1 MNKFLQRFRP
11 DHLGGQ
17 VAILILVSIIVFH
30 VTLVVAFQFV
40 VGDWK
45 PLFKGPIELT
55 ASYIL
60 AIDLAPTQERQKIL
74 SDLARVTPWTKFAV
88 LDDQPNAIASTRPD
102 PELGSLR
109 AHLWR
114 DAEVFLVPNPSDGGT
129 RTVAIALRKGGY
141 ALVSASQEAG
151 PWPPLGPPP
160 PLEQLQAGA
169 APPAG
174 LPRPPSLFGPLP
186 APIWLGSALF
196 FFLCATILTI
206 WTSNAVV
213 APLVKLARQAERFPH
228 ESSEGELIAEEGP
241 QEVRDLT
248 VALNRMQARIYSM
261 IAARAQV
268 LAAISHDLRTVIT
281 RMRLRAEF
289 IDDETLRKKMLNDAD
304 LMDSMLYKNL
314 QHLRS
319 EGRATQRSLVDL
331 DSVLQTVCDQFTDLG
346 HDVAYSGGEHQ
357 PIRGSLTDLQR
368 VFSNLI
374 ENAVAYAGKATI
386 VIDQPSPDIIQVDVV
401 DEGPGISAQD
411 KPHVIEPFVRGQ
423 PARNM
428 NKHVGFGLGL
438 SIVNS
443 LLEEHGGALKLLD
456 GKSCGLIARVILP
469 RAKDEALD

>member
-30 VTLVVAFQFV
+30 VTLVVAFRFV

-55 ASYIL
+55 ASYVL

-141 ALVSASQEAG
+141 ALVSASQEAE

-174 LPRPPSLFGPLP
+174 LPPPPSLFGPLP

-228 ESSEGELIAEEGP
+228 EI
-241 QEVRDLT
+241 
-248 VALNRMQARIYSM
+248 
-261 IAARAQV
+261 
-268 LAAISHDLRTVIT
+268 
-281 RMRLRAEF
+281 
-289 IDDETLRKKMLNDAD
+289 K
-304 LMDSMLYKNL
+304 
-314 QHLRS
+314 
-319 EGRATQRSLVDL
+319 
-331 DSVLQTVCDQFTDLG
+331 
-346 HDVAYSGGEHQ
+346 
-357 PIRGSLTDLQR
+357 
-368 VFSNLI
+368 
-374 ENAVAYAGKATI
+374 
-386 VIDQPSPDIIQVDVV
+386 
-401 DEGPGISAQD
+401 
-411 KPHVIEPFVRGQ
+411 
-423 PARNM
+423 
-428 NKHVGFGLGL
+428 
-438 SIVNS
+438 
-443 LLEEHGGALKLLD
+443 
-456 GKSCGLIARVILP
+456 
-469 RAKDEALD
+469 